1 MTNMKPETREIY
13 PELKKI
19 ENDIQVLKVLL
30 MKSQRIPRKTIRL
43 KGALKKVRIEEED
56 IGEAKK
62 SVFSQAATQ

>member
-1 MTNMKPETREIY
+1 MKPETREIY